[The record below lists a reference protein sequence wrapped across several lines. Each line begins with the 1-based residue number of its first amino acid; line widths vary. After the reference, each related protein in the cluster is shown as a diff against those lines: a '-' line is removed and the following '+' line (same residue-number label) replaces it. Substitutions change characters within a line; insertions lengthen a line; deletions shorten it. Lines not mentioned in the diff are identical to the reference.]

1 MLQELKIRCVA
12 SLVLPLIMNPSCG
25 CDQIMA
31 GADRKR
37 RQLLKAASVVG
48 VTCCSAS
55 LPALDGQIF
64 EVVILDECSQ
74 IVEPL
79 SLMPIVRARCRCC
92 ANSEM

>member
-1 MLQELKIRCVA
+1 MIPC
-12 SLVLPLIMNPSCG
+12 CG
-25 CDQIMA
+25 CDQITA

-55 LPALDGQIF
+55 LPALDGQNF
-64 EVVILDECSQ
+64 DVVILDECSQ

-79 SLMPIVRARCRCC
+79 SLMPIVRARCRYC
-92 ANSEM
+92 ANSDV